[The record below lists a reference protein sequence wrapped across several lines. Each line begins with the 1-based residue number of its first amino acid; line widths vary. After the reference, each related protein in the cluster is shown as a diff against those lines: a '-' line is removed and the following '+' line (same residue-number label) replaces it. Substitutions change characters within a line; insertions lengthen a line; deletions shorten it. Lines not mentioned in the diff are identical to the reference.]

1 MLVPQWTRTRDI
13 ETDGDWADVEE
24 MDLPS
29 SAGTVVVEF
38 ISLLSAQYQI
48 KWLELE
54 HLIPGD
60 ERCATWCPELKA
72 CIDPLLWCD
81 GVMDCPSKSD
91 ELHRHCQYAGTNPGR
106 GWVFPKAYWY
116 LVAAGSTLLVLFVIV
131 SSVLVCRGNVYQ
143 SKARPAEYDLSNGEL
158 VSGDGISPVS
168 GGSFRP
174 PPVPIAALNDY
185 VYPGGLKKVTSSAS
199 IASGLVVGAA
209 PKPGILVDR
218 SVVYDKKLAVS

>member
-1 MLVPQWTRTRDI
+1 MSRWTRARDI
-13 ETDGDWADVEE
+13 ETDGDWLDVDEAE
-24 MDLPS
+24 PPTS
-29 SAGTVVVEF
+29 SGTVVVEF
-38 ISLLSAQYQI
+38 ISLQSAQYQI

-54 HLIPGD
+54 HLTPGA

-81 GVMDCPSKSD
+81 GVMDCPSRSD
-91 ELHRHCQYAGTNPGR
+91 ELPRQCQGVGTNQGR

-131 SSVLVCRGNVYQ
+131 SSVLVCRGNVHQ
-143 SKARPAEYDLSNGEL
+143 SKSRPAEHDLSNGEL

-174 PPVPIAALNDY
+174 PPVAIAALNDY
-185 VYPGGLKKVTSSAS
+185 VYPGGLKKVASSAS
-199 IASGLVVGAA
+199 IGPGLVVGAA

-218 SVVYDKKLAVS
+218 SAVYDKKLAVS